1 MESGGKWGSWAWA
14 GNSISQVLI
23 SSHSHVITAALP
35 VKAGSFLPFLLTN
48 PKPSILSRCLV
59 AMETPLLFEAAL
71 DFTLCLRALC
81 FRSCIPPPTANLW
94 EVVLLGRPLKP
105 SLSLNQS
112 QGCDQ
117 KNRRAVT
124 WLISHKKFSRP
135 FLLQLHIRRGGE
147 GRFYDSLHFT
157 NETSLHSFSQLVS
170 KHISTISLFMT
181 GFCKSRKQILF
192 LPSK

>member
-1 MESGGKWGSWAWA
+1 
-14 GNSISQVLI
+14 
-23 SSHSHVITAALP
+23 
-35 VKAGSFLPFLLTN
+35 
-48 PKPSILSRCLV
+48 
-59 AMETPLLFEAAL
+59 METPLLFEAAL

-94 EVVLLGRPLKP
+94 EAVLLGRPLKP

-117 KNRRAVT
+117 KNRREVT

-157 NETSLHSFSQLVS
+157 NETSLHSFIQSASQQTHINHFFIHDWVLQIQETNLILTFKIVHSWTVFFIVS
-170 KHISTISLFMT
+170 WKT
-181 GFCKSRKQILF
+181 KSWDF
-192 LPSK
+192 LLKMQSKCRQMSKW